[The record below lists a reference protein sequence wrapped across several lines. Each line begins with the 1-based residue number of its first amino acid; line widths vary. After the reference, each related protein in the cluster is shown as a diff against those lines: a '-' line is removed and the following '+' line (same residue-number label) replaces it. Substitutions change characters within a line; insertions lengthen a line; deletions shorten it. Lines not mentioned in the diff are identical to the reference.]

1 MPISISKSIHTQ
13 IKLQSN
19 AVWQFHSCCTEVLR
33 QGVATHMYEIISLL
47 AVHDACP
54 QGMPTC
60 FVQRYH
66 SSHADIASLL
76 TTPGVTISQSVTMAD
91 PLLHGSTAQHS
102 TAQHSTAQHSTAQ
115 HSTAQHSTAQHSTA
129 QPAAAQVHVTAAAIT
144 LQTLCTFTVT
154 DPRCILS
161 GMG

>member
-60 FVQRYH
+60 FVQRYR
-66 SSHADIASLL
+66 SSHADVASLL
-76 TTPGVTISQSVTMAD
+76 TTPAVTISQSVTMAD

-115 HSTAQHSTAQHSTA
+115 HSTAQHSTAQHSL
-129 QPAAAQVHVTAAAIT
+129 QLHKFMSLLLQSPCRLSVHS
-144 LQTLCTFTVT
+144 
-154 DPRCILS
+154 P
-161 GMG
+161 